1 VSSEPIP
8 PDALDVETLRD
19 RLRVA
24 ERKLA
29 LAEAQLVL
37 SAVAPAPAWSP
48 TDEQGRAVAGRLGD
62 VGPALDV
69 LFHTAKAT
77 MVLLDGEGRILRA
90 NAAAADLWG
99 RPLTEL
105 IGMRTVEITAP
116 EDVDDTKDRLA
127 AVQSAHFL
135 TKTYVR
141 GNGSRVSCL
150 ALGWPL
156 VDDDGEAV
164 CLIGVAVP
172 LESMGAAP
180 SVVAAL
186 TEAVKLS
193 EPSEP

>member
-1 VSSEPIP
+1 MSSEPIP

-48 TDEQGRAVAGRLGD
+48 TDEQGRAVAVRLGD
-62 VGPALDV
+62 VGPA
-69 LFHTAKAT
+69 
-77 MVLLDGEGRILRA
+77 
-90 NAAAADLWG
+90 
-99 RPLTEL
+99 
-105 IGMRTVEITAP
+105 P
-116 EDVDDTKDRLA
+116 EDADDTKDRLA

-141 GNGSRVSCL
+141 GDGSRVSCL

-186 TEAVKLS
+186 ADAVGLS
-193 EPSEP
+193 EQSEP